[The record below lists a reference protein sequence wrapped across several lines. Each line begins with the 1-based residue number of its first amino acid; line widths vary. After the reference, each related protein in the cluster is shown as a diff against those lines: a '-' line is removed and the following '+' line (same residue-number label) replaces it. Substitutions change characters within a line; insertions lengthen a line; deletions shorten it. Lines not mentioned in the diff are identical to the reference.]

1 MREVIASLF
10 LYLLKIYHM
19 KLINYLLIALVFVSS
34 CKEDSDPVQS
44 FANNYGSGIY
54 IATDNGVSFYKN
66 GVLSSN
72 IFQKVNGIALNNV
85 NKIKFQGT
93 KAYIATEKSLFSAK
107 VNTFESK
114 GEAGGFMNLV
124 DFDFVAMGRIFA
136 VDKDDAKVKV
146 VDIDRMEITSDV
158 ETGESAKPVFILTSW
173 YRSIIM
179 NGGAVA
185 DSLKDST
192 IIAIDYKDELVP
204 FANMM
209 GSLHIGDNPNSAI
222 NINGL
227 QVLCKGIYDTNAV
240 VNVKTEATLV
250 TISPWQMSIT
260 TSKSLTGIYNAQNLI
275 SDTSGTVLYFT
286 AENGVYSMSNS
297 GTGVT
302 PILSSVSDVLCLQD
316 ERYSIY
322 NPADSINYFYNRNI
336 LYINDAQNS
345 KNTIYK
351 YNLNIGAFIDTIVVS
366 GPVNDIAFY

>member
-1 MREVIASLF
+1 
-10 LYLLKIYHM
+10 M

-34 CKEDSDPVQS
+34 CKEDNEPAPT
-44 FANNYGSGIY
+44 FAKDYGDGMY
-54 IATDNGVSFYKN
+54 IVTENGVNLYKN

-93 KAYIATEKSLFSAK
+93 KAFIATEKSLFSAN
-107 VNTFESK
+107 VETFESK
-114 GEAGGFMNLV
+114 GEAGGFINVV

-146 VDIDRMEITSDV
+146 VDIDRMEITSEV
-158 ETGESAKPVFILTSW
+158 ETGENAKPVFILTSW
-173 YRSIIM
+173 YRSFIM
-179 NGGAVA
+179 NGGTVA

-192 IIAIDYKDELVP
+192 IVAIDYRDELVP

-209 GSLHIGDNPNSAI
+209 GSLHIGDNPNSAVA
-222 NINGL
+222 INGL
-227 QVLCKGIYDTNAV
+227 KVLCKGIYDTNAV

-250 TISPWQMSIT
+250 TINPWQMSIA
-260 TSKSLTGIYNAQNLI
+260 SDVSLTGIYNANNLI
-275 SDTSGTVLYFT
+275 SDDDDNIYYFT
-286 AENGVYSMSNS
+286 AENGIYSMSNS

-302 PILSSVSDVLCLQD
+302 SILSRVSDVLCFQD

-322 NPADSINYFYNRNI
+322 NPADSTTSYFNRDI

-351 YNLNIGAFIDTIVVS
+351 YDLDIGSYIDTIVVD
-366 GPVNDIAFY
+366 GPVKDIAFY

>member
-1 MREVIASLF
+1 
-10 LYLLKIYHM
+10 M
-19 KLINYLLIALVFVSS
+19 KLINYLLIALIFVSS

-44 FANNYGSGIY
+44 FVNNYGSGMY
-54 IATDNGVSFYKN
+54 IATDNGVNFYKN

-72 IFQKVNGIALNNV
+72 IFQKVNGITLNNV
-85 NKIKFQGT
+85 NEIKFQGT
-93 KAYIATEKSLFSAK
+93 KAFIATEKSLFSAN

-146 VDIDRMEITSDV
+146 VDVDRMEITSEV
-158 ETGESAKPVFILTSW
+158 ETGESAKPVFIVSKSF
-173 YRSIIM
+173 RSFIM

-192 IIAIDYKDELVP
+192 IVAIDYRDELVP

-222 NINGL
+222 GINGL
-227 QVLCKGIYDTNAV
+227 KVLCKGIYDTNAV

-250 TISPWQMSIT
+250 TINPWQMSIAANVL
-260 TSKSLTGIYNAQNLI
+260 LTGIYNANNLI
-275 SDTSGTVLYFT
+275 SDDDNIYYFT
-286 AENGVYSMSNS
+286 AENGIYSMSNS

-302 PILSSVSDVLCLQD
+302 SIVSRVSDVLCFQD

-322 NPADSINYFYNRNI
+322 NPADSTTSYFNRDI

-345 KNTIYK
+345 KNTVYK
-351 YNLNIGAFIDTIVVS
+351 YDLDLGSYIDTIVVDR
-366 GPVNDIAFY
+366 PVKDIAFY

>member
-1 MREVIASLF
+1 
-10 LYLLKIYHM
+10 M

-34 CKEDSDPVQS
+34 CKEENDPVPT
-44 FANNYGSGIY
+44 FAKDYGSGIY
-54 IATDNGVSFYKN
+54 IATDNGVNFYKN

-72 IFQKVNGIALNNV
+72 IFQKVNGVTLNNV
-85 NKIKFQGT
+85 NEIKFQGT
-93 KAYIATEKSLFSAK
+93 KAFIATEKSLFSAN
-107 VNTFESK
+107 VETFESK

-124 DFDFVAMGRIFA
+124 DFDFVSMNRIFA

-146 VDIDRMEITSDV
+146 VDIDRMEITSEV
-158 ETGESAKPVFILTSW
+158 ETGENAKPVFILTSW
-173 YRSIIM
+173 YRSFIM

-192 IIAIDYKDELVP
+192 IVAIDYKDELVP

-209 GSLHIGDNPNSAI
+209 GSLHIGDNPNSAVA
-222 NINGL
+222 INGL
-227 QVLCKGIYDTNAV
+227 MVLCKGIYDTTAV

-250 TISPWQMSIT
+250 VINRWQMSIA
-260 TSKSLTGIYNAQNLI
+260 SDVSLTGIYNANNLI
-275 SDTSGTVLYFT
+275 SDDDDDIYYFT
-286 AENGVYSMSNS
+286 AENGIYSMSNS

-302 PILSSVSDVLCLQD
+302 SILSRVSDVLCFQD

-322 NPADSINYFYNRNI
+322 NPADSTTTYFNRDI

-351 YNLNIGAFIDTIVVS
+351 YDLELGLYIDTIVVDS
-366 GPVNDIAFY
+366 PVKDIAFY